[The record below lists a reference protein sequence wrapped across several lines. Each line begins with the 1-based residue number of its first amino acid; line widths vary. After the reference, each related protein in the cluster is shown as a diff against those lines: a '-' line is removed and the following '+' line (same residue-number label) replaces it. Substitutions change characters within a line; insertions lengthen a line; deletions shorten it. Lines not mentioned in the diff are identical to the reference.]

1 MSQSNCSPIDSHGT
15 RPPGMACS
23 VNADSEGEG
32 EGDLI
37 EGPLDIGRKFVSAF
51 SSKFTGS
58 E

>member
-1 MSQSNCSPIDSHGT
+1 
-15 RPPGMACS
+15 MACS

-37 EGPLDIGRKFVSAF
+37 EGPLDIGRTEGKFVSAF
-51 SSKFTGS
+51 SSKLTGS

>member
-23 VNADSEGEG
+23 VNADSEG
-32 EGDLI
+32 DLI
-37 EGPLDIGRKFVSAF
+37 EGPLDIGRTEGKFVSAF
-51 SSKFTGS
+51 SSKLTGS